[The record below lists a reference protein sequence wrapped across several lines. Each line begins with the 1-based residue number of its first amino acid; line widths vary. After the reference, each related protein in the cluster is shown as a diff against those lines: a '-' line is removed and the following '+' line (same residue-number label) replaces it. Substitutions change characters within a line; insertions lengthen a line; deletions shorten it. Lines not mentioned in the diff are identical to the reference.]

1 MNPVNTQIRALE
13 IKVASL
19 EVKLGR
25 LQHLVDQVV
34 AENQQFRL
42 RPPSAAE
49 LQAEIV
55 RPEWLRLPA
64 AMAYSGFSRGFLYRL
79 LYSNEIRSIV
89 IKTDKTNIKGIRL
102 ISRASLDKYIIDHC
116 EEPNEQ

>member
-1 MNPVNTQIRALE
+1 MNPVNPQIRALE
-13 IKVASL
+13 TRLASM

-25 LQHLVDQVV
+25 LQHLVDQL
-34 AENQQFRL
+34 AADNQQFRL
-42 RPPSAAE
+42 RPPSATE

-55 RPEWLRLPA
+55 RPDWLRLPA
-64 AMAYSGFSRGFLYRL
+64 AMAYTGFSRGFLYRL
-79 LYSNEIRSIV
+79 LYDNKIRSIV